1 MKLPIVTRHQLD
13 KAKAKLAEA
22 KKKIA
27 SLKEKNAQLKS
38 ERNEARSV
46 AKKRAVDIA
55 AKSRNPRE
63 ILATALEGEGIEI
76 GALHFPLPVPERVT
90 VRYVDMSTRE
100 ENIRKYPHLNADDI
114 VETHFVCNGET
125 LEVIED
131 ESQDFVIANHMLEHC
146 INPIGTLRNFLRV
159 LRPGGLLFLALPDK
173 RFSFD
178 RERPITPFS
187 HIADDFR
194 IDRKVEDLSVY
205 EDWTTHVRK
214 NGDPVQL
221 HKEQKNIH
229 FHVWTQAEILE
240 MFVEARRTLELP
252 LEIEWSAKN
261 GGEFITLLRKY
272 DGEDE
277 ERDAARES
285 AAGMRRP

>member
-1 MKLPIVTRHQLD
+1 MKLPIVTRHQLE

-27 SLKEKNAQLKS
+27 SLKEQNAQLKS
-38 ERNEARSV
+38 ERNEARAV
-46 AKKRAVDIA
+46 AKKSSVDIA
-55 AKSRNPRE
+55 VKSRNPRE
-63 ILATALEGEGIEI
+63 ILATGLEGEGIEI
-76 GALHFPLPVPERVT
+76 GALHFPLPVPDRVT

-100 ENIRKYPHLNADDI
+100 ENIKKYPHLNADDI

-285 AAGMRRP
+285 AAGMKRP